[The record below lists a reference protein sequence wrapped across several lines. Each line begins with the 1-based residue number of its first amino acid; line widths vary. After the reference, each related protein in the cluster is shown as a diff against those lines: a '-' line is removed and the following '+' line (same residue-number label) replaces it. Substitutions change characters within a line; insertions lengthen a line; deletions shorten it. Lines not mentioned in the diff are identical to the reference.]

1 MSPNQAGHLW
11 TIRKREAR
19 RPRSN
24 AGAFGSFYGQL
35 GAHPGRAARHLPFVA
50 YGALMIGQL
59 PELLLL
65 GANLVVLVCV
75 FGTLRQILDVLR
87 VRQTLG
93 EFPERMS

>member
-1 MSPNQAGHLW
+1 M
-11 TIRKREAR
+11 
-19 RPRSN
+19 
-24 AGAFGSFYGQL
+24 L
-35 GAHPGRAARHLPFVA
+35 GPMDNLAPTQAARHLPFVA